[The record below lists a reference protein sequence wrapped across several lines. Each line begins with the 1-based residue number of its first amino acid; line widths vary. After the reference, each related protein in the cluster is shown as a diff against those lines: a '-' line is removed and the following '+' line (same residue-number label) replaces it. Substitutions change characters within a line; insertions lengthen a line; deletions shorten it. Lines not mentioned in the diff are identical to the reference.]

1 MRKYKSY
8 KDILLTKRSFFSGI
22 GTIFSLFGNPSQSLS
37 INPEKTDAEAILSDW
52 VAIGN
57 DFKKIIP
64 F

>member
-8 KDILLTKRSFFSGI
+8 KDILLNKRSFFSGM
-22 GTIFSLFGNPSQSLS
+22 GTIFSLFGTNSQSLS
-37 INPEKTDAEAILSDW
+37 IDPEEMDSEAILSDW
-52 VAIGN
+52 NAIGN